1 MLTFDSLIEVI
12 ESLQDAIR
20 QDGRTI
26 EANETRTRNTLI
38 DPLLKALGWA
48 DPSVLTQEYLVRYGR
63 RDYEYGV
70 VDYAFHPPTDRANPI
85 AFLEAKR
92 MNEDLTDEH
101 RNQVFTYV
109 LDKGGSVRQFGLTNG
124 DRWELYELN
133 EGEPRKIFEFSIHKQ
148 SASDCADL
156 LFSHFPMLNR
166 PSAARSLKSAEAL
179 PRVVHNAGIMSGVPE
194 IHVLPSRRLTNHVDV
209 PKALTWLGVSLIVF
223 GILGWVSGVWKAQPI
238 EGFFEY
244 VGLFIVAVGMILA
257 VVLVRRFFPST
268 VPVVLRIL
276 RLKWLFA
283 PINGNRRKNADL
295 GRVGHSLWYRS
306 RRCRGALDRL
316 ANGASRRECVRNL
329 RQGRCCNCNSS
340 HSFIN
345 SLGDGTEFR
354 QETAGRLEAAVFLSK
369 AALVRGNIW
378 GVFTSSLNRTYFPF
392 SPTIPMPREESRTC
406 SLHVSPCVIPSPLGN
421 DIWAM
426 LLRNMAHISIKQGGW
441 VSTD

>member
-26 EANETRTRNTLI
+26 GANETRTRNTLI

-70 VDYAFHPPTDRANPI
+70 VDYAFHPPSDRANPI

-179 PRVVHNAGIMSGVPE
+179 PKVVHNAGIMSGVPE

-283 PINGNRRKNADL
+283 PINGNRRKTLIWVVLATVFGIGVGGVGGHLIGLQTGQAVVNALETL
-295 GRVGHSLWYRS
+295 GKVVVVTVIVVIASLIAWEMAQNS
-306 RRCRGALDRL
+306 GKRRR
-316 ANGASRRECVRNL
+316 
-329 RQGRCCNCNSS
+329 
-340 HSFIN
+340 
-345 SLGDGTEFR
+345 
-354 QETAGRLEAAVFLSK
+354 
-369 AALVRGNIW
+369 
-378 GVFTSSLNRTYFPF
+378 
-392 SPTIPMPREESRTC
+392 
-406 SLHVSPCVIPSPLGN
+406 
-421 DIWAM
+421 
-426 LLRNMAHISIKQGGW
+426 GGW
-441 VSTD
+441 RPRSSYRKRRW